1 MNLPN
6 IRKPSD
12 GFRTQDLSIER
23 RLTLSSNPT
32 HSATAPPPPPH
43 QQCDRHHHDRGYI
56 ILLIDIVKMLMN
68 YCLHRPIVEHTSPAG
83 VYHHLIFTYFRVL
96 QVKLSCRLAVS
107 RAQDEWRAS
116 NALQDIKYYRL
127 YVTVYICG
135 DL

>member
-32 HSATAPPPPPH
+32 HSATAPPSPH
-43 QQCDRHHHDRGYI
+43 QQCDRHHHDHGYI
-56 ILLIDIVKMLMN
+56 ILLIEIVKMLMN
-68 YCLHRPIVEHTSPAG
+68 YCLHRPTVVHTSPAG

-116 NALQDIKYYRL
+116 NALQPICRIL
-127 YVTVYICG
+127 YTTVYR
-135 DL
+135 